1 MKLMIKNGAINIDG
15 NTILDYI
22 NFEINE
28 HSKIGITGLNGTGKS
43 TFLKA
48 LNDQEMFSEGIGD
61 EKFQITKIGNF
72 NVGYISQIN
81 DQEDKTLEEYIYEVF
96 EELIKT
102 EHKIEKISKN
112 MDSSLSDKYN
122 DLLNKYKIMG
132 GYTYKKEYEIMLK
145 KFGFLS
151 SDKKKKIASFSGGEK
166 SKISFM
172 KLLLSKPELLILDEP
187 TNNLDIETIEW
198 LEEYLKN
205 YKYAFII
212 VSHDRTFLNSLVDT
226 IYDIEYGEIK
236 KYVGNYDHFEEEK
249 QKNYLKLKKDYEYQQ
264 KEIKRLEEIY
274 EKYRCKPTKANM
286 ALSKLKQI
294 ERMKII
300 AKPNE
305 IDQSVFKAKI
315 NDFEQSSK
323 IVLRMNNLSIGY
335 ESEMFFVDTEI
346 KRGDKVAIIGQNGV
360 GKSTLIKTIS
370 GYLTPLNGDISYGLQ
385 VKPAYFDQNLTFSNV
400 DYTVLEIFKHEII
413 HFSEFEARS
422 YLAQFLFKG
431 EDVNK
436 NISVLSGGEK
446 VRLKLALMFVNK
458 PNFLIL
464 DEVTNHVDLVTKK
477 YLEELF
483 SNYKGTIIFISHD
496 RHFIDSIANRIIFIQ
511 ENSVNY
517 FDGNY
522 SEYKNKIS
530 LTEEV
535 KEIKN
540 EENKKNDEVKKV
552 NKYEL
557 KKDINRIENE
567 IVKIETK
574 IKELENSTF
583 ERENYQDISKLTT
596 INQKIATLK
605 EELSVKNKKWEEL
618 FEQYEKGD

>member
-96 EELIKT
+96 EELIKI

-335 ESEMFFVDTEI
+335 EFEMFLVDTEI